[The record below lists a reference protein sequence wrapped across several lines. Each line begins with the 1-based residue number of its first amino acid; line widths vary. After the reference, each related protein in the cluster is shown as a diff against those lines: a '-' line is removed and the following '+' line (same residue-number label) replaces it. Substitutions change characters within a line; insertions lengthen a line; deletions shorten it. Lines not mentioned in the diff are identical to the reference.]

1 MQDTSARELP
11 SERIEVPP
19 EPAVPAQP
27 EPSKKEE
34 IEDIIKEKTKA
45 KKETEKEV
53 DDEAISFGR

>member
-11 SERIEVPP
+11 SERVEVPP

-34 IEDIIKEKTKA
+34 IEDIYIA
-45 KKETEKEV
+45 ETPK
-53 DDEAISFGR
+53 S

>member
-34 IEDIIKEKTKA
+34 IEDIYIA
-45 KKETEKEV
+45 ETPK
-53 DDEAISFGR
+53 S